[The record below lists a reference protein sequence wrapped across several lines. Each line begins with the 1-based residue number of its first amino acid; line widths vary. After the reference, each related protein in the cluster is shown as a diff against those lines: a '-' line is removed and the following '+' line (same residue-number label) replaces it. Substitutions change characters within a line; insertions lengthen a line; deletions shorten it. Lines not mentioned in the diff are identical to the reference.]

1 MGRQVHACLDRS
13 AVGVAWA
20 EGDAFGR
27 HLDRDVVIG
36 VGEDRDAGGARRQ
49 GARHDRG
56 RSARRAAG
64 GGGPRRGGGKGARGG
79 GRGGGGPPPA
89 GGGGLYSGPPPPPV
103 TT

>member
-36 VGEDRDAGGARRQ
+36 VGEDRDAGGARREGGGAGAGGGAGGKGRGQ
-49 GARHDRG
+49 GGG
-56 RSARRAAG
+56 RPPRRAAG
-64 GGGPRRGGGKGARGG
+64 GVVQRRAATAGDDVGQVPL
-79 GRGGGGPPPA
+79 GRG
-89 GGGGLYSGPPPPPV
+89 
-103 TT
+103 